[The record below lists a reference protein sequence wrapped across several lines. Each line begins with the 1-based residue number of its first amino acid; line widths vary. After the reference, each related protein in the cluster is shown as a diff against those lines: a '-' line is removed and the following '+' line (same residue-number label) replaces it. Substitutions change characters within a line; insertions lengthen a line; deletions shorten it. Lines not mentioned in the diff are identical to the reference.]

1 MTERNPADSLDD
13 GNIDS
18 AAAPLSLHKS
28 QRGGRLGSEKPG
40 GEVENG
46 FAIILRLFGV
56 FPGWA
61 RCLLAQFGAWGC
73 CRGAVVGFQ
82 SWGSDQL
89 HGAKRIFKLRGKC
102 CTIRGGFHTGWEM
115 VQN

>member
-1 MTERNPADSLDD
+1 MTERNPAVSLDD

-46 FAIILRLFGV
+46 FAIIPRLFGV
-56 FPGWA
+56 FPGWVGACWLSSVRGVAAEGPWLGFRAGA
-61 RCLLAQFGAWGC
+61 RISSTEQK
-73 CRGAVVGFQ
+73 GF
-82 SWGSDQL
+82 SS
-89 HGAKRIFKLRGKC
+89 
-102 CTIRGGFHTGWEM
+102 
-115 VQN
+115 